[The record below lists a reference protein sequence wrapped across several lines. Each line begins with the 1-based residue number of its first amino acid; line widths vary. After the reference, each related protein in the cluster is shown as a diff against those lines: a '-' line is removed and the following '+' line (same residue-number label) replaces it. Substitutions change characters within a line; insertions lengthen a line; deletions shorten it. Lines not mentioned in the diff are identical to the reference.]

1 MLRCSSVPCQLA
13 LALALLASAGCSD
26 HKESPP
32 AAPKEFH
39 LSFKGLTAKP
49 GDLDFFGPDAE
60 SCVRF
65 EPEGLRIKTS
75 PEFPSDHFSTGVVY
89 NTLVKGDF
97 EITTDFEILREPQPL
112 EVDSGHTRFTLD
124 VVLANS
130 DELVALSRR
139 VARWWQGG
147 TQFGAYT
154 RTKDQRTNRPKERF
168 ETFLTKAKT
177 GRLRIVR
184 NGSVVSFEAAE
195 GSSDEFKR
203 LEQVPFDSGDVGE
216 VRLVEGGGGPH
227 GWLDVRVT
235 ELTIRADALPA
246 ASPLSSRR
254 MPWLAVGVG
263 IVAVVM
269 ALIGFRV
276 WYSRHQKLNA
286 SGSAP

>member
-1 MLRCSSVPCQLA
+1 MPLYSCIHRQVA
-13 LALALLASAGCSD
+13 LALALLASAGCSAN
-26 HKESPP
+26 KESPP
-32 AAPKEFH
+32 ATPQEFH
-39 LSFKGLTAKP
+39 RSFKSLTTIP
-49 GDLDFFGPDAE
+49 DDFDFFGPDAE
-60 SCVRF
+60 QCVHF

-75 PEFPSDHFSTGVVY
+75 PDFPNDHSSTGVVY
-89 NTLVKGDF
+89 KTLVKGDF
-97 EITTDFEILREPQPL
+97 EITTDFEILREPQPS
-112 EVDSGHTRFTLD
+112 EMESDHTRFTLD
-124 VVLANS
+124 VVRDNS

-139 VARWWQGG
+139 VAKWWQGG

-154 RTKDQRTNRPKERF
+154 RAKDQRTNRPKERF

-184 NGSVVSFEAAE
+184 KGSVVSFEAAE
-195 GSSDEFKR
+195 GSSNEFKR

-246 ASPLSSRR
+246 ASTLSSRR
-254 MPWLAVGVG
+254 SPWLAVGIV
-263 IVAVVM
+263 VAVVM
-269 ALIGFRV
+269 AMIGIRG
-276 WYSRHQKLNA
+276 WCSRHQKRNV